1 MCYTL
6 KYIVKTALKTAKIP
20 RILTMAIKAI
30 VLIFI
35 YGQLWGSYTAGKGP
49 TGVSLDAEP
58 HSFPSQGS
66 QFKDPTKNVQ
76 QTPSSNLP
84 LPTTTKGPTLANE
97 HLIAAVIIGA
107 ILLLMIVII
116 VAIFLWRQRKRSDL
130 PLPHWAGRSPFA
142 DGDVPDL
149 TVDKE
154 PLQGIKRMSA
164 LSLLPWKFNKDAQ
177 LLENAEGQLSESR
190 KSLEVPQGS
199 GEAGTE
205 SESSHTATATL
216 DSSASSQTQISEEP
230 KNLTDIS
237 LQPESPRLQD
247 PPSASWPRGV
257 NGDIFIPESLPME
270 QDVAN
275 QGSIMP
281 DLPQQNVDEAV
292 VLPPPPE
299 EFLCN

>member
-1 MCYTL
+1 MLILISTFYLLHATEE
-6 KYIVKTALKTAKIP
+6 IP
-20 RILTMAIKAI
+20 RILTMATKAI

-35 YGQLWGSYTAGKGP
+35 YGQLWWSHTAGKGP
-49 TGVSLDAEP
+49 AGGSLNAEP
-58 HSFPSQGS
+58 HIFPSQGS
-66 QFKDPTKNVQ
+66 QSKDSTKNVQ
-76 QTPSSNLP
+76 QTPSSKPP
-84 LPTTTKGPTLANE
+84 LPTTTKGPKLANE
-97 HLIAAVIIGA
+97 HLIAAVIIGV
-107 ILLLMIVII
+107 ILLLMIAII
-116 VAIFLWRQRKRSDL
+116 VAIFLWRQRKRSNL

-154 PLQGIKRMSA
+154 PPQGIKRMSV
-164 LSLLPWKFNKDAQ
+164 LSLLPWKLSKDTQ

-199 GEAGTE
+199 GEASTE

-230 KNLTDIS
+230 NNLMDIS

-247 PPSASWPRGV
+247 PPSASCHSGV
-257 NGDIFIPESLPME
+257 NGDIFSPESLPME
-270 QDVAN
+270 QEVEN
-275 QGSIMP
+275 QGSIIP

-292 VLPPPPE
+292 LLPPPPE
-299 EFLCN
+299 DFLCN